1 MIKRITPAQAA
12 KVMGC
17 SPQFVR
23 LAMQERILPIGT
35 AVKMSSVWTY
45 NISPGQLA
53 ERQKITVK
61 ELEKILE
68 EINHNC

>member
-1 MIKRITPAQAA
+1 MLKKVTPDQAA
-12 KVMGC
+12 AVMGC

-23 LAMQERILPIGT
+23 VAMQQGELNIGT

-61 ELEKILE
+61 ELEKMLE
-68 EINHNC
+68 EINHN